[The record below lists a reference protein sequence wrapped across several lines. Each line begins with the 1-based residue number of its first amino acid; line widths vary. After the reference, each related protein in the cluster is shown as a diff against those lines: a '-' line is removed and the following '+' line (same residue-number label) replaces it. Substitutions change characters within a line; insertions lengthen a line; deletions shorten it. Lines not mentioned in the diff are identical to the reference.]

1 MTSRLAIYHPP
12 GRIDLGANPFG
23 KDVANIQ
30 LFRALAAHGGFEQI
44 DVVGHANFT
53 PADFTQ
59 DLLQGRP
66 SPTRV
71 GAADLFDQ
79 ARIAQSGA
87 LLRGQPYLDTLAWLR
102 RGAVGDRAYSLVG
115 LSHTLAPPAVRE
127 MIAAAVL
134 APVQPWDAVIC
145 TSPAV
150 QSALTAMFEE
160 WCDHLG
166 ARFGGK
172 DRPMPRLP
180 LIPLGVDLGRFT
192 AQADRPDIRAAL
204 RAELG
209 LGEKDVLVLWVG
221 RLSFFEKAFP
231 QPMLRAVEAATQ
243 ATGAK
248 VHFAMAGW
256 FPDEKLQKA
265 AYQQAAAAYAP
276 SVQVSFP
283 NGNDP
288 QTVSRLWAGADVFI
302 SLVDNI
308 QETIGITPLEAM
320 ASGLPVVASDWD
332 GYRYTVR
339 DGIEGFLIPSL
350 GAPAGPIGQRM
361 LDRHALGVDS
371 YQLYVGAVAQHTAIH
386 VGRCGEA
393 LAELIRSPE
402 LRARMG
408 AAGRERVK
416 TFLDWPVV
424 VARYQELFDELTGI
438 RASAKETPGA
448 RRNPVKVDPFE
459 AFAGFANQVLAPDT
473 PLSVP
478 AGAGLADLERARGLT
493 LDTFAGKWRATHEEC
508 ARALELV
515 ATGQGATVGAVA
527 AHFPPERRIYVA
539 LGIAWMCKLGI
550 LDWL

>member
-1 MTSRLAIYHPP
+1 MVSRLALYHPP
-12 GRIDLGANPFG
+12 GRIGLGANPFG

-30 LFRALAAHGGFEQI
+30 LFRALAAHGGFEQL
-44 DVVGHANFT
+44 DVVGHSSFT
-53 PADFTQ
+53 PADFAQ
-59 DLLQGRP
+59 DLHQGVA
-66 SPTRV
+66 SSTGI

-79 ARIAQSGA
+79 ARIAQSGV
-87 LLRGQPYLDTLAWLR
+87 LLRGQPYLDPLAWLR

-127 MIAAAVL
+127 LIAAAVL
-134 APVQPWDAVIC
+134 GPVQPWDAVIC

-150 QSALTAMFEE
+150 QAALTTMFEE
-160 WCDHLG
+160 WCDHLA

-172 DRPMPRLP
+172 GRPMPQLP
-180 LIPLGVDLGRFT
+180 LIPLGVDRERFA
-192 AQADRPDIRAAL
+192 AQADRPDVRAAI

-209 LGEKDVLVLWVG
+209 LAEADILVLWVG

-231 QPMLRAVEAATQ
+231 QPMLKAVEQAAR

-256 FPDEKLQKA
+256 FPDEKMQKPT
-265 AYQQAAAAYAP
+265 YQEAAAAYAP
-276 SVQVSFP
+276 TIGVSFP

-288 QTVSRLWAGADVFI
+288 ETVGRLWAGADIFI

-339 DGIEGFLIPSL
+339 DGIEGFLIPSF
-350 GAPAGPIGQRM
+350 GAPANVLGQRM
-361 LDRHALGVDS
+361 IDRHALGVDT
-371 YQLYVGAVAQHTAIH
+371 YQFYVGAVAQHTAIH
-386 VGRCGEA
+386 IGRCTEA
-393 LAELIRSPE
+393 LTALIRSPE

-408 AAGRERVK
+408 AAGRDRVR

-424 VARYQELFDELTGI
+424 VARYQALFDELAGI
-438 RASAKETPGA
+438 RASAEEVPGA

-459 AFAGFANQVLAPDT
+459 AFAGFATQILRPDT
-473 PLSVP
+473 PLSLSPGAGPADIQRAMTVRLDAFAGNWRANPAECTRVLELIASGEATTAGAVSSHFP
-478 AGAGLADLERARGLT
+478 AGRRA
-493 LDTFAGKWRATHEEC
+493 H
-508 ARALELV
+508 
-515 ATGQGATVGAVA
+515 
-527 AHFPPERRIYVA
+527 VA
-539 LGIAWMCKLGI
+539 LGVAWMCKLGI